1 MVVVIIVAILFQV
14 LMPLKEVG
22 DAVTGFL
29 SIFTVDSD
37 TFSNAAM
44 TEEEINQIIADFSLY
59 MDFYNMHFKAKL
71 TEGKSAAASLKK
83 HEENCHRQLSILLYG
98 VSKENI

>member
-1 MVVVIIVAILFQV
+1 M
-14 LMPLKEVG
+14 G

-44 TEEEINQIIADFSLY
+44 TEEEINQIIADSGCDSTQEKVLRFALSKVGYPYSQEQRTSGTAYDCSSLAY
-59 MDFYNMHFKAKL
+59 Y
-71 TEGKSAAASLKK
+71 
-83 HEENCHRQLSILLYG
+83 
-98 VSKENI
+98 V